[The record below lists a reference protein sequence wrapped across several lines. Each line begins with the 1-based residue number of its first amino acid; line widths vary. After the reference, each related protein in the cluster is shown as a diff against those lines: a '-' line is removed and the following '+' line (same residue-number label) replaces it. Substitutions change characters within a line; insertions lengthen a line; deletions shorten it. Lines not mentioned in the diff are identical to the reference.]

1 MYFWHT
7 LNVCSNVL
15 KKRKNVST
23 VYCLEKVSCFSFK
36 IRISILIQIH
46 FCPNFKRTRAIC
58 DIWNK
63 ALSFSLQCNVNVI
76 IKVTTTFSLAFVDN
90 VVKYSWHRQFRN
102 TLGKKICLFWNIL
115 LLCEKQRSFKCDLF
129 LLILTSSFRT
139 KLTFINY
146 CIQCAINLN
155 NTFEPKSEIINNYG
169 EVTNSGVMKS
179 NQIKGMT

>member
-1 MYFWHT
+1 M
-7 LNVCSNVL
+7 
-15 KKRKNVST
+15 ST
-23 VYCLEKVSCFSFK
+23 VYCWEKVSCFSFK

-76 IKVTTTFSLAFVDN
+76 IKVTKTKKLFIWLSLT
-90 VVKYSWHRQFRN
+90 KS
-102 TLGKKICLFWNIL
+102 WNIRVMGNSGIL
-115 LLCEKQRSFKCDLF
+115 WAKKSVCFEIFYYFVKKQKKCDLF
-129 LLILTSSFRT
+129 YLIKLPSSFRT

-155 NTFEPKSEIINNYG
+155 KTFEPNLKSLTTME
-169 EVTNSGVMKS
+169 KS
-179 NQIKGMT
+179 QTLES

>member
-1 MYFWHT
+1 M
-7 LNVCSNVL
+7 
-15 KKRKNVST
+15 ST

-36 IRISILIQIH
+36 IRISILIQIY

-102 TLGKKICLFWNIL
+102 TLSKKICLFWNIL
-115 LLCEKQRSFKCDLF
+115 LLCKKQGSFKMRPFFTHFNFIILDKAYF
-129 LLILTSSFRT
+129 YQLLHSM
-139 KLTFINY
+139 
-146 CIQCAINLN
+146 C
-155 NTFEPKSEIINNYG
+155 
-169 EVTNSGVMKS
+169 
-179 NQIKGMT
+179 NQSKQYFWTQIWNH